1 MKRWRCCCKQ
11 SEGEF
16 LASLRGE
23 TSHLKCILVAALEV
37 LESRVFKVIQT
48 VCRPGLTGCVC
59 VCVGPVLLMSGEME
73 LQPLCDMNLIGFSG
87 RGLTPPEWKRK
98 HEVR

>member
-59 VCVGPVLLMSGEME
+59 GACSAYV
-73 LQPLCDMNLIGFSG
+73 
-87 RGLTPPEWKRK
+87 RGNGATA
-98 HEVR
+98 VV